1 MACNVETNYDSLR
14 AAWGKVTSRND
25 ATYWCVFGFD
35 ASGKV
40 LEVKATGEDG
50 FSGLKAALADNEV
63 AFGAFLIKGI
73 DDRGSTVSERE
84 KYVAFTWIGE
94 SVGVMKKARVSVQ
107 KKDVLKIFDGC
118 GMNIEIIDRESFT
131 PAYVTSILLKSG
143 GAHKPTYY
151 QFGPSDA
158 DKIDLNFYESA
169 DA

>member
-1 MACNVETNYDSLR
+1 MACNVEQNYDALR

-25 ATYWCVFGFD
+25 GTYWCVFNFD

-40 LEVKATGEDG
+40 LQVKSTGEDG
-50 FSGLKAALADNEV
+50 FSGLVNALSDDEV
-63 AFGAFLIKGI
+63 AFGAFLVKGI

-84 KYVAFTWIGE
+84 KYVAFSWIGE
-94 SVGVMKKARVSVQ
+94 SVSVMKKARVSVQ
-107 KKDVLKIFDGC
+107 KKEVLRIFDGC

-131 PAYVTSILLKSG
+131 PKYVTQILLKSG

-151 QFGPSDA
+151 QFGPSDS
-158 DKIDLNFYESA
+158 DKIDLNFYESG

>member
-1 MACNVETNYDSLR
+1 MAVNVDANYDALR
-14 AAWGKVTSRND
+14 AAWNKVASRND
-25 ATYWCVFGFD
+25 GAYWCLFNFD

-40 LEVKATGEDG
+40 LQVKATGEDG
-50 FSGLKAALADNEV
+50 FSGLVAALDDAEV
-63 AFGAFLIKGI
+63 AFGAFLVKGI
-73 DDRGSTVSERE
+73 DDRGSTVSQRD
-84 KYVAFTWIGE
+84 KFIAFTWIGE
-94 SVGVMKKARVSVQ
+94 SVSVMKKARVSVQ

-131 PAYVTSILLKSG
+131 PNYVTSILLKSG

-158 DKIDLNFYESA
+158 DKVNLNFYESG